1 MNIEYDMSYVRMYVW
16 DIYTSIHTQG
26 LVRFNIECGREVSRN
41 ILFGPLDLQGPVI
54 SLLWANFAALGPKL
68 FNDSHRFVANFL
80 WWPHSH
86 KAALELNR
94 SDNLRPRV
102 KGRKLAGRVK
112 GEGGSCGERAMCEE
126 LGDTKWRVGLMM
138 LMMLTATTSRRCPQ
152 AGFSHGKT
160 AYKCLWKSETG
171 GRG

>member
-1 MNIEYDMSYVRMYVW
+1 M
-16 DIYTSIHTQG
+16 
-26 LVRFNIECGREVSRN
+26 
-41 ILFGPLDLQGPVI
+41 
-54 SLLWANFAALGPKL
+54 
-68 FNDSHRFVANFL
+68 
-80 WWPHSH
+80 
-86 KAALELNR
+86 
-94 SDNLRPRV
+94 

-160 AYKCLWKSETG
+160 AYKCL
-171 GRG
+171 